1 MALDAEALLDRRRQR
16 RRLVFWRV
24 ATVLAVAAALVAGL
38 ARFDGLFGLGGPHI
52 ARLWVTDIIV
62 DDQQRTDAIDD
73 LVESDDV
80 DAVVVRIDSP
90 GGTLS
95 GSEEL
100 YLALRRLAERKPVV
114 AVIGGVGAS
123 GGYMTAIAAERIFA
137 RESTITGSIGVIL
150 QTMEVTE
157 LLGKL
162 GIKPEAIK
170 SSPLKAQPSPFE
182 EMDAAARAAT
192 LATVEDSHA
201 LFVSMVGERRGLD
214 GEALAAVTD
223 GRVFTGRQA
232 LANRLIDAIGGERE
246 ALAWLAEAHNVDPDL
261 PVHDVDWRE
270 PGEMLSELGTWV
282 FGKPYSFER
291 LTLDGLVA
299 LWHPR
304 GM

>member
-16 RRLVFWRV
+16 RRLLFWRV

-38 ARFDGLFGLGGPHI
+38 ARLDGLIGFGGAHV
-52 ARLWVTDIIV
+52 ARLWVTGIIA
-62 DDQQRTDAIDD
+62 DNQQRTDAIDD
-73 LVESDDV
+73 LADNDDV
-80 DAVVVRIDSP
+80 DAVLVRIDSP

-100 YLALRRLAERKPVV
+100 YLALRRVAEHKPVV

-123 GGYMTAIAAERIFA
+123 GGYMTAIAAERIYA
-137 RESTITGSIGVIL
+137 RQSTITGSIGVIL

-157 LLGKL
+157 LLAKL

-182 EMDAAARAAT
+182 VLNEKARAVT
-192 LATVEDSHA
+192 EATVRDSYE
-201 LFVSMVGERRGLD
+201 LFVSMVGERRGLA

-232 LANRLIDAIGGERE
+232 LKAKLIDAIGGERE
-246 ALAWLAEAHNVDPDL
+246 ALAWLAKERGINPDL
-261 PVHDVDWRE
+261 PVRDVDWRE
-270 PGEMLSELGTWV
+270 PGEMLSELGSWV

-304 GM
+304 